1 MERLT
6 RKLEDN
12 LYIVDDA
19 SIKHDENGY
28 TGDAIY
34 KLAKLENMYDKL
46 TAKEKEI
53 TEEMEKLRIDG
64 KMHTERFRHLEG
76 VKITTNTMKML
87 FDAYWR
93 EK

>member
-6 RKLEDN
+6 RKSDSDV
-12 LYIVDDA
+12 YVVDDA
-19 SIKHDENGY
+19 VITHDEKGY
-28 TGDAIY
+28 SGAAIY
-34 KLAKLENMYDKL
+34 KLAKLEDMYDKL
-46 TAKEKEI
+46 ISKEKAI

-64 KMHTERFRHLEG
+64 NMHTDRFRHLEG

-93 EK
+93 DK

>member
-6 RKLEDN
+6 RKSDSN
-12 LYIVDDA
+12 VYVVDDA
-19 SIKHDENGY
+19 MITHDESGY
-28 TGDAIY
+28 SGDAIT
-34 KLAKLENMYDKL
+34 KLAKLEDMYDKL
-46 TAKEKEI
+46 ISKEKAI

-64 KMHTERFRHLEG
+64 KMHTDRFRHLEG